1 MDDKEK
7 GFFEGF
13 KRDNISDEEMNEA
26 VKKSG
31 NLKDKAKDFLL
42 LIDMVKD
49 YFKGEFDISKV
60 NLAII
65 IGCIIYVISPIDAAP
80 DFIPFVGWLDDGTVV
95 AFVLA
100 SISAIIEEYKLLKKN
115 NKQDKL
121 DNWNDSLD

>member
-1 MDDKEK
+1 
-7 GFFEGF
+7 
-13 KRDNISDEEMNEA
+13 
-26 VKKSG
+26 
-31 NLKDKAKDFLL
+31 
-42 LIDMVKD
+42 MVKD

-100 SISAIIEEYKLLKKN
+100 SISSIIEEYKLLKKH

-121 DNWNDSLD
+121 DNCNDYLD

>member
-7 GFFEGF
+7 GF

-26 VKKSG
+26 IKKSG

-100 SISAIIEEYKLLKKN
+100 SISSIIEEYKLLKKH

-121 DNWNDSLD
+121 DNCNDYLD

>member
-95 AFVLA
+95 AFVVA
-100 SISAIIEEYKLLKKN
+100 SISSIIEEYKSLKKH

-121 DNWNDSLD
+121 DNWNDYLD

>member
-1 MDDKEK
+1 MNDKEK
-7 GFFEGF
+7 SYFESF
-13 KRDNISDEEMNEA
+13 KRDNISDEEMKEA

-60 NLAII
+60 DLAII
-65 IGCIIYVISPIDAAP
+65 IGCIIYVVSPIDAAP
-80 DFIPFVGWLDDGTVV
+80 DFIPFVGWLDDGAVV

-100 SISAIIEEYKLLKKN
+100 SVSSIVTDYKLFKKR
-115 NKQDKL
+115 KQDKL
-121 DNWNDSLD
+121 ENSNNI